1 MASLGLAGTVA
12 RVTKPTILLP
22 WIDYGTVLVGAT
34 DGVGVAVYD
43 GSTPLSNDEL
53 RGIEFYVP
61 PSMATAH
68 TLELMERMPSLNTVQ
83 TLTAGVD
90 NVWPHLPPGA
100 RLYNAAGVHDASTA
114 ELVVGLIIAK
124 LRRLDDFARAH
135 ETGDWLYGRFDALA
149 DKRVL
154 IVGYGNVGRAVEQR
168 LSGFEVDI
176 TRVARHVRTTDEGQE
191 VHGFADLPKL
201 LPSADVVVVVV
212 PQTSHTVGMVDGE
225 FLSLMKDGALLVN
238 AARGPVVV
246 TDDLLVELQTRRLR
260 AALDVT
266 DPEPLPSDHPL
277 WHAPGVLI
285 SPHVGGNTSAFLPRA
300 YRLVAAQL
308 RRYLAGEAMLNEV
321 LRP

>member
-1 MASLGLAGTVA
+1 MTPLGLAGTVA
-12 RVTKPTILLP
+12 RVTEPTIMLP
-22 WIDYGTVLVGAT
+22 WIDHRTVLGGAT
-34 DGVGVAVYD
+34 DDVGVAVYD
-43 GSTPLSNDEL
+43 GSTPPSDDEL
-53 RGIEFYVP
+53 RAIEFYVP
-61 PSMATAH
+61 PYMATAH
-68 TLELMERMPSLNTVQ
+68 TFELMGSMPSLRAVQ

-90 NVWPHLPPGA
+90 NVWSHLPPDV
-100 RLYNAAGVHDASTA
+100 RLHNAAGVHDASTA

-168 LSGFEVDI
+168 LGGFEVAI
-176 TRVARHVRTTDEGQE
+176 TRVARHARTTEDGQE
-191 VHGFADLPKL
+191 VHGFADLPDL

-212 PQTSHTVGMVDGE
+212 PQTSDTVGMVDRE
-225 FLSLMKDGALLVN
+225 FLSRMKDGALLVN

-246 TDDLLVELQTRRLR
+246 TDDLLAELQTQRLR

-308 RRYLAGEAMLNEV
+308 HRYLAGEEMLNEV